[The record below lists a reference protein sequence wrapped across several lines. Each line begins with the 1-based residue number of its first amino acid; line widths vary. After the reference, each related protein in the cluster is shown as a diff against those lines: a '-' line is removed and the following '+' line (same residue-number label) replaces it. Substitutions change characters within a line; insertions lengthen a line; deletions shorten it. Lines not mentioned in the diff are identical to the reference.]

1 MRFHVENFGCRA
13 TQADGAALEKQF
25 CDRGLARAA
34 EAEVADVVVVNTCT
48 VTATAD
54 QQARQYVR
62 RVNRTN
68 PGARILVTGCYA
80 QRAPEELARL
90 PGVTL
95 VVGNSHKPAIPSL
108 LERETEERSRN
119 FVPLAG
125 LRPPDGGR
133 DDGDLSLAAGPAK
146 ILTGNIFELDSV
158 LVAPVFGSGGA
169 RGADAGERTRPTLK
183 IQDGCNNRCA
193 YCVIPFVRGRSRSLP
208 PEEVTGQMQRL
219 VEEGYNEVVISGV
232 DLGSYGLDLRP
243 RCGLQELT
251 ERLLEETSVPLL
263 RFSSLEPTDLTDEF
277 LALLAA
283 STRVARHVHAPL
295 QSGSN
300 RILRRMRRWYTRE
313 EYADRIQ
320 ASIEALPNAGIGA
333 DVIVGFPGESE
344 RDFQDTYELI
354 ERLPFTYLHV
364 FSFSPRPG
372 TSGATLPDP
381 VPAPVAKER
390 SRALRALAAEKAAR
404 FRARQAG
411 KELRVLTLHSTNED
425 GTRNALSEN
434 YLKVRVPA
442 AVAPNELL
450 LVKVSAVGEGVL
462 VGVPAATAQRKK
474 PQVAQEATCAT
485 CCLGG

>member
-25 CDRGLARAA
+25 GDRGLARAA
-34 EAEVADVVVVNTCT
+34 EADVADVVVVNTCT

-108 LERETEERSRN
+108 LERELKEKSPD

-125 LRPPDGGR
+125 LHPSDGGR
-133 DDGDLSLAAGPAK
+133 DDNGLSLATGPAK

-158 LVAPVFGSGGA
+158 LVAPVFGSGSA

-193 YCVIPFVRGRSRSLP
+193 YCVIPFVRGRSRSLQ
-208 PEEVTGQMQRL
+208 PEEVIGQVRRL
-219 VEEGYNEVVISGV
+219 VAEGYKEVVLSGV

-243 RCGLQELT
+243 HCGLLELT

-283 STRVARHVHAPL
+283 SARVAQHVHAPL

-313 EYADRIQ
+313 EYAERIQ
-320 ASIEALPNAGIGA
+320 AAIEAFPNAGVGA

-344 RDFQDTYELI
+344 RDFRDTYELI

-364 FSFSPRPG
+364 FSFSVRPG
-372 TSGATLPDP
+372 TAGATLSDP

-390 SRALRALAAEKAAR
+390 SRALRALATDKGAR
-404 FRARQAG
+404 FRTRQVG
-411 KELRVLTLHSTNED
+411 KELRVLTLHTTNED

-442 AVAPNELL
+442 AVSPNELFS
-450 LVKVSAVGEGVL
+450 VRVTAVEDSHL
-462 VGVPAATAQRKK
+462 RAVPPA
-474 PQVAQEATCAT
+474 
-485 CCLGG
+485 

>member
-1 MRFHVENFGCRA
+1 MQFHVENFGCRA

-25 CDRGLARAA
+25 GERGLARAA

-62 RVNRTN
+62 RVNRAN
-68 PGARILVTGCYA
+68 PGAHILVTGCYA
-80 QRAPEELARL
+80 QRAPEELASL

-95 VVGNSHKPAIPSL
+95 VVGNSHKPDIPSL
-108 LERETEERSRN
+108 LGNKIRGARDH
-119 FVPLAG
+119 FVPLTRLNRSG
-125 LRPPDGGR
+125 SDNNDG
-133 DDGDLSLAAGPAK
+133 LSLAAGAAK

-193 YCVIPFVRGRSRSLP
+193 YCVIPFVRGRSRSLHP
-208 PEEVTGQMQRL
+208 
-219 VEEGYNEVVISGV
+219 NEVVGQVRRLVDEGYKEVVLSGV

-243 RCGLQELT
+243 RSGLLELT
-251 ERLLEETSVPLL
+251 GRLLQETSVPLL

-283 STRVARHVHAPL
+283 SGRVARHVHTPL
-295 QSGSN
+295 QSGSDQ
-300 RILRRMRRWYTRE
+300 ILRRMRRWYTRE
-313 EYADRIQ
+313 EYADRIR
-320 ASIEALPNAGIGA
+320 AAVEAFPNAGVGA

-344 RDFQDTYELI
+344 HDFRDTYDLI

-372 TSGATLPDP
+372 TTGATLPDT
-381 VPAPVAKER
+381 VPPPVAKER
-390 SRALRALAAEKAAR
+390 SRALRTLAEEKAAR
-404 FRARQAG
+404 FRTGQVG
-411 KELRVLTLHSTNED
+411 KKLRLLTLHTTNNDE
-425 GTRNALSEN
+425 TRNALSEN

-442 AVAPNELL
+442 TAPPNQLL
-450 LVKVSAVGEGVL
+450 SVRVT
-462 VGVPAATAQRKK
+462 AAEDSYLRALPR
-474 PQVAQEATCAT
+474 PD
-485 CCLGG
+485 